1 MNIDFKYPALQINLD
16 KIYENAKNIVKLCSN
31 NNIKV
36 AGVVKGIN
44 AIPEVADEFVK
55 AGVDYMAD
63 AKLSNIIKLKEH
75 GINLPM
81 MLIITPMMSE
91 VHNVVKYVD
100 ISVNSE
106 IEVLKLLDK
115 ESQKQNKKHKVVLMY
130 DVGDLREGIFKRDE
144 FVNLALYVEKNLHNI
159 CLYGMG
165 TNVGCYGAIKPTEK
179 NIGELADIASEI
191 EDKIGRKLDMI
202 SGGATTCIS
211 LLLDNKMPSE
221 INNLRVGEAILLS
234 RDLPDI
240 WGYNMNYMNE
250 DAIKLQ
256 AEVIEVQ
263 RKPTFPIGERIV
275 DSFGLTREYEDKGIR
290 KRALLAVG
298 RQEYAFEDKL
308 IPLKEGAKI
317 IGGSSNHLIVDV
329 EDCTDEVKV
338 GDILEFEMFYAP
350 MPYLSQSKSVKKILV
365 KDGSV
370 LKECI

>member
-1 MNIDFKYPALQINLD
+1 MSIDFKYPALQINLD
-16 KIYENAKNIVKLCSN
+16 KIYENAKNIVRLCN
-31 NNIKV
+31 KNNIKV
-36 AGVVKGIN
+36 AGVVKGIS

-63 AKLSNIIKLKEH
+63 AKLSNIIKLREH

-91 VHNVVKYVD
+91 VHNVIKYVD

-115 ESQKQNKKHKVVLMY
+115 EAQKQNKKHKVVLMY

-211 LLLDNKMPSE
+211 LLLDNKMPSK

-250 DAIKLQ
+250 DTIKLQ

-275 DSFGLTREYEDKGIR
+275 DSFGLTHEYEDNGIR

-308 IPLKEGAKI
+308 IPLKKGAKI

-329 EDCTDEVKV
+329 EDCADDVRV
-338 GDILEFEMFYAP
+338 GDVLEFEMFYAP

-365 KDGSV
+365 KNGSV